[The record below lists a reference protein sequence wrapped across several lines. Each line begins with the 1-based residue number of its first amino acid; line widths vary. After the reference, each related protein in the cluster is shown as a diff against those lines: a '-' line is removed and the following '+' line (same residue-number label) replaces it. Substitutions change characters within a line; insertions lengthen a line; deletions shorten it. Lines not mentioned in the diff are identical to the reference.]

1 MNDDALKEKL
11 KKVLPYLNE
20 KQQRIFAATEAM
32 SLGYGGISKVARLT
46 GFSRTTIH
54 KGIQDAKIKD
64 YEELEKIRLPG
75 GGRKSTHFR
84 NKKVRKAIDD
94 LVEDST
100 RGDPMS
106 PLKWTSKSIR
116 HIAEVLSKKGIEV
129 SRESVRA
136 ILKDLGYSLRAN
148 DKSLEDSHPDRD
160 EQFRYISKRVN
171 SLLRR
176 GFPVIA
182 VDTKKKEFIENF
194 ANKGTEW
201 RKKDNPRKVKGHD
214 FNGEDQEIGIPYGI
228 YDQGKNLG
236 WVNVG
241 CDHDT
246 SAFAVQSIQRWWSY
260 MGNRLYPDAKE
271 LLICADSGGSNG
283 YRVRLWKLKL
293 QEFVDKTGLEV
304 AVCHFPRGTSK
315 WNKIE
320 HRLFSHISMNWK
332 SQPLTSHDVMV
343 NLIGGTKTKAGLKVK
358 AKIDKRKYPIR
369 IKVSDVDMRKVN
381 LKKEQFHGEWN
392 YRIMRSTL

>member
-11 KKVLPYLNE
+11 TKVLPYLNE

-75 GGRKSTHFR
+75 GGRKSTHLQ

-116 HIAEVLSKKGIEV
+116 HIAEVLSKNGIDV

-148 DKSLEDSHPDRD
+148 DKSLEDAHTDRD
-160 EQFRYISKRVN
+160 IQFRYISKKVK
-171 SLLRR
+171 SFLRR
-176 GFPVIA
+176 GLPVIS
-182 VDTKKKEFIENF
+182 VDTKKKELIGNF
-194 ANKGTEW
+194 ANKGNEW

-214 FNGEDQEIGIPYGI
+214 FHDKDQEIGIPYGI
-228 YDQGKNLG
+228 YDQGKNIG

-246 SAFAVQSIQRWWSY
+246 AAFAVQSIQRWWSY
-260 MGNRLYPDAKE
+260 MGNKLYPYAKG

-332 SQPLTSHDVMV
+332 GQPLTSHDVMV
-343 NLIGGTKTKAGLKVK
+343 NLIGGTKTKTGLKVK
-358 AKIDKRKYPIR
+358 AKIDKRKYPIG
-369 IKVSDVDMRKVN
+369 IKISDVDMRKVN
-381 LKKEQFHGEWN
+381 LKKDKFHGEWN
-392 YRIMRSTL
+392 YRIIRSTP

>member
-148 DKSLEDSHPDRD
+148 DESLEDSHPDRD

-176 GFPVIA
+176 GLPVIS
-182 VDTKKKEFIENF
+182 VDTKKKELIGNF

-214 FNGEDQEIGIPYGI
+214 FHGEDQEIGIPYGI
-228 YDQGKNLG
+228 YVEKRFNIPQ
-236 WVNVG
+236 
-241 CDHDT
+241 
-246 SAFAVQSIQRWWSY
+246 IQPRIPSY
-260 MGNRLYPDAKE
+260 R
-271 LLICADSGGSNG
+271 
-283 YRVRLWKLKL
+283 
-293 QEFVDKTGLEV
+293 T
-304 AVCHFPRGTSK
+304 
-315 WNKIE
+315 
-320 HRLFSHISMNWK
+320 
-332 SQPLTSHDVMV
+332 
-343 NLIGGTKTKAGLKVK
+343 
-358 AKIDKRKYPIR
+358 
-369 IKVSDVDMRKVN
+369 
-381 LKKEQFHGEWN
+381 
-392 YRIMRSTL
+392 